1 MGHFVRDVTE
11 EINTLGLMR
20 IHGSVGGRKY
30 NIISVTQIN
39 ILKSIDFIAF
49 GINKQPQNLVD
60 DLILG
65 HLS

>member
-1 MGHFVRDVTE
+1 MVQWVE
-11 EINTLGLMR
+11 E
-20 IHGSVGGRKY
+20 